1 MAYIV
6 LDPTNEAT
14 PPVIQLAPRPTSL
27 AGKKVGFISN
37 GKVGTVGY
45 FAHLEKMLKE
55 EFGVAEVVTRLKSNA
70 SKPADQHIIDE
81 VEQWQAVV
89 TGIGD

>member
-1 MAYIV
+1 MSYLV
-6 LDPTNEAT
+6 LDPTNET
-14 PPVIQLAPRPTSL
+14 TRPVTRQALRPVSL
-27 AGKKVGFISN
+27 VGKTVGIITN

-45 FAHLEKMLKE
+45 FMHLEQILKQD
-55 EFGVAEVVTRLKSNA
+55 FNVGTVVIRQKSNA

-81 VEQWQAVV
+81 LLQWDAVV